1 MHLHSFTILSAVRSV
16 ITLTLCLITSLNC
29 LGQANFKEVAQS
41 LEVDAVQGYGAAI
54 IDYDNDGLNDLF
66 ITARNT
72 LLRLYK
78 NMGDGT
84 FTNTTF
90 RAGLRFTGEY
100 YQSCWA
106 DINNDGHLDLYLGKS
121 GNQKNQL
128 FLNDGDGTF
137 TNISASAGVDH
148 PGKTVANMFSDVDG
162 DGFVDLYLAIPHA
175 PNVLYRNNGDLTF
188 TDITAASGAVDEL
201 IAMGAGFFDY
211 DNDGD
216 PDLYL
221 VHDTDQ
227 ANILYENDGTG
238 KFTDVSVS
246 SGTNYAGQGMGVDF
260 GDFNNDGFQDIY
272 ITNMWANV
280 LYKNNGDG
288 TFEDVTTQAGV
299 GDEGM
304 GWGITWFDHN
314 NDGWEDI
321 FVTNDAIFLEPEN
334 VLYENQKDGTFSIV
348 SESSVLAG
356 EKASYSVAAGDLDN
370 DGDIDLWVGNPSSSF
385 RSELFINELETGNY
399 ITLRLAGTESNQSA
413 IGARVQ
419 VDLGDHV
426 MIKEVRSGTGYAQHN
441 SLEVHFGLAEAQI
454 INKVTVTWPS
464 GTVQEF
470 GNVLPNARYGLKEG
484 GELSPVEI
492 ITPIVTS
499 TENEAFDSQVSIY
512 PNPARDK
519 LMLDLNSLASKVEHV
534 RITNLTGSTE
544 LSLDKAEIAGRAE
557 ISLDLSK
564 INPGLKLI
572 RFTFKDGRQITRK
585 LFISR

>member
-1 MHLHSFTILSAVRSV
+1 MKA
-16 ITLTLCLITSLNC
+16 ITAFVVCLFIGFQC
-29 LGQANFKEVAQS
+29 HGQASFKEVAED
-41 LEVDAVQGYGAAI
+41 LAVDAVQGYGTAV

-72 LLRLYK
+72 LLKLYK

-90 RAGLRFTGEY
+90 RAGLRFSGEY

-137 TNISASAGVDH
+137 TNISASSGVDH
-148 PGKTVANMFSDVDG
+148 SGKTVANMFSDVDG
-162 DGFVDLYLAIPHA
+162 DGFVDLYLAIPHE
-175 PNVLYRNNGDLTF
+175 PNVLYKNNGDLTF
-188 TDITAASGAVDEL
+188 TDITEASGAVDKL

-216 PDLYL
+216 SDLYL

-238 KFTDVSVS
+238 KFKDISVS

-288 TFEDVTTQAGV
+288 TFEDVTSQAGV

-334 VLYENQKDGTFSIV
+334 ILYENQQDGTFKVV
-348 SESSVLAG
+348 SDQTVLAG
-356 EKASYSVAAGDLDN
+356 EKASYSVATGDLDN
-370 DGDIDLWVGNPSSSF
+370 DGDIDLWVGNPSGSY
-385 RSELFINELETGNY
+385 RAELFINKLESGNY
-399 ITLRLAGTESNQSA
+399 VTLRLAGTESNQSA

-419 VDLGDHV
+419 VDLGDQV
-426 MIKEVRSGTGYAQHN
+426 MTKEVRSGTGYAQHN
-441 SLEVHFGLAEAQI
+441 SLEVHFGLAEAERISQL
-454 INKVTVTWPS
+454 TVTWPS
-464 GTVQEF
+464 GNVQRF
-470 GNVLPNARYGLKEG
+470 DNVLANARYGLKEG
-484 GELSPVEI
+484 EELTNVEI

-499 TENEAFDSQVSIY
+499 IEDDRFDKQISIY
-512 PNPARDK
+512 PNPAKER
-519 LMLDLNSLASKVEHV
+519 LILRLNAMASNVEQI
-534 RITNLTGSTE
+534 RITNLTGVSE
-544 LSLDKAEIAGRAE
+544 LSLDKAQIAGRTD
-557 ISLDLSK
+557 ITVDLSK
-564 INPGLKLI
+564 INQGIKLI
-572 RFTFKDGRQITRK
+572 RFTLKDGRQLTRK
-585 LFISR
+585 VVIGR